1 MKIDSLKNQFM
12 ALETKKADI
21 KNSPDKDPKLEKS
34 ARDLEGL
41 FLSFVLKSME
51 KTIPSDGNKSNTLAN
66 MMFSS
71 VMGQSIADNG
81 GLGLQDFFYGSLSK
95 ESVKNLENLKAQVQN
110 PTINNMSMRGIG
122 NEK

>member
-1 MKIDSLKNQFM
+1 MQIDQLKNHFM
-12 ALETKKADI
+12 ALQAKKADTKEI
-21 KNSPDKDPKLEKS
+21 PEKDPKLEQS

-71 VMGQSIADNG
+71 VMGQSIAENG

-95 ESVKNLENLKAQVQN
+95 ESVKNLENLKGQVQN
-110 PTINNMSMRGIG
+110 PTINNMSLGGIR
-122 NEK
+122 NDE